1 MKEDDIMK
9 RKNTLLGVAVGLG
22 AAYLLRNK
30 DSRGKLMNQLQSMG
44 RSKNDKASNSTVI

>member
-1 MKEDDIMK
+1 MK

-30 DSRGKLMNQLQSMG
+30 DSRGKLMTQIQSMG
-44 RSKNDKASNSTVI
+44 RSKSDKTSDSTVI

>member
-1 MKEDDIMK
+1 MK

-30 DSRGKLMNQLQSMG
+30 DSRSKLMNQLQSMG
-44 RSKNDKASNSTVI
+44 RKEDKISSSTVI

>member
-1 MKEDDIMK
+1 MK

-30 DSRGKLMNQLQSMG
+30 DSRGKLMNQLQTMG
-44 RSKNDKASNSTVI
+44 RSKNDKVSNSTVI

>member
-1 MKEDDIMK
+1 MK

-30 DSRGKLMNQLQSMG
+30 DSRGKLMSQIQSIG
-44 RSKNDKASNSTVI
+44 RKEDKISSSTVI